1 MQIPWQAAVTALML
15 YSLNL
20 FTPVYAAS
28 LDFKGTLATPFF
40 GHARGSAFS
49 ATLFY
54 DQNAPSFE
62 TTEEKDHWQQE
73 NYPFQQV
80 SIVIDDQLY
89 QVGAV
94 DPSSMDNRIR
104 LTHCEVAST
113 TCVYDEISVHANGE
127 ANGTLDAPRIQLI
140 LRGNAGW
147 LTNAKLPDAMRLREL
162 LASAN
167 QASMTLQSNLASS
180 SLRIQR

>member
-1 MQIPWQAAVTALML
+1 
-15 YSLNL
+15 
-20 FTPVYAAS
+20 
-28 LDFKGTLATPFF
+28 
-40 GHARGSAFS
+40 
-49 ATLFY
+49 
-54 DQNAPSFE
+54 
-62 TTEEKDHWQQE
+62 
-73 NYPFQQV
+73 
-80 SIVIDDQLY
+80 
-89 QVGAV
+89 
-94 DPSSMDNRIR
+94 MDNRIR

-147 LTNAKLPDAMRLREL
+147 LTNAKLPDAMKLREL